1 MRMILLATVLLLAG
15 CDQMKERAGFPDPAR
30 MEAEGKAIGG
40 GCRNSGRGLEDCYRL
55 NPDAGKAAIYAGW
68 KEMNEYM
75 AKNSMAAVEP
85 TIPPESPAPPNKK
98 KRKKADAKEDDANAP
113 AAEKDAGH

>member
-1 MRMILLATVLLLAG
+1 MKIILLAAVLFLAG

-75 AKNSMAAVEP
+75 AKNNMVAVEP
-85 TIPPESPAPPNKK
+85 SIPSESLAPPRKM
-98 KRKKADAKEDDANAP
+98 KRKKADAEEDDAASSSG
-113 AAEKDAGH
+113 KSGGR